1 MKGVFDLLIRQ
12 DLTNFRNFL
21 LYVYDQFLEDLGHP
35 GESVAINGMP
45 QFSRVPVGC
54 RLMIETRLVK
64 EIRLMKHSSFL
75 ILGRQIPMLEDVE
88 K

>member
-1 MKGVFDLLIRQ
+1 MKEMFDLLIRQ
-12 DLTNFRNFL
+12 DLTYFRNFL

-45 QFSRVPVGC
+45 QFSRVLVGC
-54 RLMIETRLVK
+54 RLVIETRLVK

>member
-1 MKGVFDLLIRQ
+1 MKEMFDLLIRQ
-12 DLTNFRNFL
+12 DLTYFRNFL
-21 LYVYDQFLEDLGHP
+21 LYVYDQFLEDLG
-35 GESVAINGMP
+35 ESVAINRMP
-45 QFSRVPVGC
+45 QFSRVLVGC

>member
-1 MKGVFDLLIRQ
+1 MKEMFDLLIHQ
-12 DLTNFRNFL
+12 DLTYFRNFL
-21 LYVYDQFLEDLGHP
+21 LNVYDQFLEDLGHP

-75 ILGRQIPMLEDVE
+75 ILRRQIPMLEDVE

>member
-1 MKGVFDLLIRQ
+1 MKEMFDFLIRQ
-12 DLTNFRNFL
+12 DLTYFRNFL

-35 GESVAINGMP
+35 GESVAINRMP
-45 QFSRVPVGC
+45 QFFRVLVGC

>member
-1 MKGVFDLLIRQ
+1 MKEMFDLLIRQ
-12 DLTNFRNFL
+12 DLTYFRNFL
-21 LYVYDQFLEDLGHP
+21 LYVYDQSDLGHP

-45 QFSRVPVGC
+45 QFSRVLVGC